1 MSNAHIEAVT
11 PSSRPYMSREM
22 AKALRPTE
30 WIAAAR
36 RAVGG
41 SRQVYRN
48 TPVLIVDGDAVTV
61 TGESYYFTTPSGKTR
76 VQYPG
81 AYKWRT
87 VYHASTLCVEIGR
100 DWRPSATRRDI
111 ALSR

>member
-1 MSNAHIEAVT
+1 MSTAHIEAVT
-11 PSSRPYMSREM
+11 PSARPYMSRKM
-22 AKALRPTE
+22 AEALRPSE

-41 SRQVYRN
+41 SRGVYRN
-48 TPVLIVDGDAVTV
+48 TPVTIVDSNEVTV
-61 TGESYYFTTPSGKTR
+61 TGESYCFTTPSGKTR

-100 DWRPSATRRDI
+100 DWRPSVTRRDI
-111 ALSR
+111 ELSR